1 MNLLQTI
8 APSLPESPEMRL
20 RLGAQII
27 AEAQAEIQSGLSD
40 QLREIRDA
48 TLSRDEILDVPE
60 AAELLKVSG
69 NWIRERVKRQ
79 NRPIPAMR
87 DGVIRIKKTDLL
99 AWFDAET
106 MREVPK
112 IPVMPTGKP
121 GEIPIRRR
129 SV

>member
-1 MNLLQTI
+1 M
-8 APSLPESPEMRL
+8 

-40 QLREIRDA
+40 QLREIREA
-48 TLSRDEILDVPE
+48 TLSRDEILDIPG
-60 AAELLKVSG
+60 AAELLKVSD

-112 IPVMPTGKP
+112 IHVMPTGKP